1 MTVITPDLNP
11 QAPWARRSP
20 KRSLRTWGPH
30 LIAPVLSFF
39 IVWLSPLSGRVDFV
53 VTWVL
58 LGIAVAVALP
68 RIVDIRKAT
77 AELVT
82 ELFVS
87 LATAVFVGVI
97 AWVLWSAIKPG
108 LASFEWSLLTQDAQG
123 LGVDEPLT
131 KGGMLHAIAG
141 SLIVVTL
148 ATVISVPLSILAAL
162 YVTEVRGRMVPFVRF
177 MIQAMSGVPSIVA
190 GLFVFAAIVVSGG
203 FGFSGLAGSIAL
215 AILMLPTVARTA
227 EEILRLVPDD
237 LRSAALALGGTQAR
251 SVWLVVVPAV
261 RSGLMTAAI
270 LGVARV
276 AGETAPLLLTAF
288 GSIGT
293 NLNPFSGP
301 MATLPWYIFTQLQLG
316 TDNDVARAWVG
327 ALVLLA
333 MVLFFFALARV
344 LANRL
349 RKV

>member
-1 MTVITPDLNP
+1 MTTFSPDAGP
-11 QAPWARRSP
+11 QVPWATRSA
-20 KRSLRTWGPH
+20 KRSLRAWGPH
-30 LIAPVLSFF
+30 LIAPLAAFF

-58 LGIAVAVALP
+58 LGIAVAVVLP
-68 RIVDIRKAT
+68 RIVNVRKAS
-77 AELVT
+77 AELIT
-82 ELFVS
+82 ELFVT
-87 LATAVFVGVI
+87 LATSAFIVLLG
-97 AWVLWSAIKPG
+97 WVLWSAVKPG
-108 LASFEWSLLTQDAQG
+108 LASFQWSLLTQNAAM
-123 LGVDEPLT
+123 LGVDEPLSN
-131 KGGMLHAIAG
+131 GGMVHAIIG
-141 SLIVVTL
+141 SLIVVAL

-162 YVTEVRGRMVPFVRF
+162 YITEVRGRMVPFVRF
-177 MIQAMSGVPSIVA
+177 MLQAMSGVPSIVA
-190 GLFVFAAIVVSGG
+190 GLFVFAAWVVSGG
-203 FGFSGLAGSIAL
+203 FGFSGFAGAMAL

-251 SVWLVVVPAV
+251 SVMLVVVPAV
-261 RSGLMTAAI
+261 RSGLITAAI

-288 GSIGT
+288 GAIGT

-316 TDNDVARAWVG
+316 TENDIARAWVG

-333 MVLFFFALARV
+333 MVLFFFVLARALAY
-344 LANRL
+344 RL